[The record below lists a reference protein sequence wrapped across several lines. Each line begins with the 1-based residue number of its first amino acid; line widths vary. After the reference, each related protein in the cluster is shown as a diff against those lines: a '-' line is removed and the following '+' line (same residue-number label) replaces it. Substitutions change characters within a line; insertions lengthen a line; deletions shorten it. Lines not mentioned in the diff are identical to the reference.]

1 MSRHRKLI
9 VGDQGV
15 ILATSQAQPGAGEVG
30 SVLIVCWQ
38 NQILRVH
45 NICFVII
52 TLRRTGFVE
61 CISNIKHYYQ
71 LAG

>member
-30 SVLIVCWQ
+30 SVLIVWWQ

-52 TLRRTGFVE
+52 FPE
-61 CISNIKHYYQ
+61 
-71 LAG
+71 A